1 MNSKAKKYILQLMRT
16 DLLGLGVRAEVTKEQ
31 TEDII
36 QRIIKSHP
44 YKSDSYET
52 AITKEENE
60 AIIREVLTYN
70 PFVNDGERRIWFT
83 EAERSLRDFM
93 YEVLK
98 VSLINGSP
106 FPLNSYAA
114 NWLEETTLREIEYK
128 SLSHKYLNEE
138 LNQD

>member
-16 DLLGLGVRAEVTKEQ
+16 DLLGLGVRAELAKDQ
-31 TEDII
+31 TEDLI
-36 QRIIKSHP
+36 QRIMKCHP

-60 AIIREVLTYN
+60 AIIREIINYN
-70 PFVNDGERRIWFT
+70 PFVNDGEGRTWFT

-93 YEVLK
+93 YGVLR
-98 VSLINGSP
+98 VSIIKGTP
-106 FPLNSYAA
+106 FPLHSCAA

-128 SLSHKYLNEE
+128 CLSHKYLKEE
-138 LNQD
+138 LKQA